1 MIIWPSLFDRVVGN
15 PSAKKGAVPNFKNR
29 DLLGQGEGSA
39 GAAADQ
45 SREVEGAMANQCE
58 TPVDE
63 TNRGA
68 TEVNVVGA
76 EIAVDKSHRSL
87 PKVG

>member
-1 MIIWPSLFDRVVGN
+1 M
-15 PSAKKGAVPNFKNR
+15 PNLKNR